1 MALPLITGVDEA
13 VAMGAGA
20 AWEPNANAA
29 TAGFSAGVELPVVEA
44 GVAPKVKPEL
54 GAVLVEEGTG
64 SAAGLPPPAPNVKLA
79 LAGAADFTAPAAPA
93 PAPAPNVKLA
103 PPDGAFVA
111 SAEGAAAALKPPNVA
126 LGLLWLGGSF

>member
-13 VAMGAGA
+13 VAIGAGA
-20 AWEPNANAA
+20 AWEPNANADA
-29 TAGFSAGVELPVVEA
+29 AGFSAGVEVPAVEA

-64 SAAGLPPPAPNVKLA
+64 SAAGLPPAPNVKLA
-79 LAGAADFTAPAAPA
+79 PPDAADFAASAAPAPA

-103 PPDGAFVA
+103 PPDGAFGA
-111 SAEGAAAALKPPNVA
+111 SAEVVAALKPPKVV
-126 LGLLWLGGSF
+126 LGL